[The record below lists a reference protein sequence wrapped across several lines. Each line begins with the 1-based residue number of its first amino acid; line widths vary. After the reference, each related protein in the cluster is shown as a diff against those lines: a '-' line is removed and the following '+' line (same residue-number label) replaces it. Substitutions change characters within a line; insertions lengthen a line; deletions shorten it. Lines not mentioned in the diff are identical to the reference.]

1 MGLYKN
7 VSLYIIRRVLN
18 ILHEKEGGKDKVV
31 LSLNTQ
37 QAFVNINGA
46 TFLTTG
52 FRFREGLLD
61 EFFSV

>member
-7 VSLYIIRRVLN
+7 ASLHNIRRFLN

-37 QAFVNINGA
+37 QAFVKINGA
-46 TFLTTG
+46 AFLTT
-52 FRFREGLLD
+52 RFREGLLD
-61 EFFSV
+61 GLLSV